1 MRAGRL
7 PSCRAVLRIP
17 NVLCIA
23 TACGIILTVETRS
36 IQWRPAQPAFIAL
49 LNALVE
55 IADPVYIVGGVV
67 RDLLLQ
73 RADKLNDLGPNDLGL
88 NDLDVVVS
96 RDANAAARRAADRL
110 GWAYYPLDVE
120 RNVARLIFTA
130 SPTPLICDVTGL
142 RGGDLETDLQ
152 ARDFTVNAMAL
163 RWRRNCATELID
175 LFGGR
180 SDLEARV
187 LRRVTPWSLAED
199 PVRLLR
205 GVRLAIQLGFAIEE
219 ATSVQMLRLG
229 DTLYLVSAERVRDEL
244 WKMLALS
251 EPDKALEMLREFRF
265 LHILLPEVAQ
275 MEDVAQSAPHDADVY
290 RHTLRAVRH
299 AAALHDWIVGKRG
312 IDHTPAGATL
322 AEALTPYL
330 GRLRQV
336 LLPIVAAE
344 RRLVDWLVWFAL
356 WHDVGKP
363 VTRTVEQAPDG
374 SPRYRFLG
382 HEEVS
387 ARLAKQRMDTLKFSR
402 HEIALLQAVTRLH
415 MRPHHLHTAFRSGSL
430 SRRACY
436 RFFRDASQSVYG
448 NVAHAEVGIATV
460 LLALADYQAI
470 FAESPPPEWAAY
482 VHHAVELIQ
491 FGLEPGG
498 LECVHRPLVD
508 GRLLMHYF
516 KLEPGRQVGELLEQ
530 LREAQ
535 AAGEI
540 TTPEE
545 GLALAAELLA
555 GNR

>member
-1 MRAGRL
+1 MDREPCASVGVKPVAWFWESPAFCAL
-7 PSCRAVLRIP
+7 WQPVVSS
-17 NVLCIA
+17 
-23 TACGIILTVETRS
+23 LTVELLS
-36 IQWRPAQPAFIAL
+36 IHWQPAQAAFVAL
-49 LNALVE
+49 LNALAEV
-55 IADPVYIVGGVV
+55 ADPVYIVGGVV

-73 RADKLNDLGPNDLGL
+73 RADKLNDL
-88 NDLDVVVS
+88 DVVIS
-96 RDANAAARRAADRL
+96 RDANVAARRAADRL
-110 GWAYYPLDVE
+110 GWAYYPLDAD
-120 RNVARLIFTA
+120 RDVARLVFTA
-130 SPTPLICDVTGL
+130 GPTPLVCDVAGM
-142 RGGDLETDLQ
+142 RGGNLETDLQ

-175 LFGGR
+175 PVGGR

-219 ATSVQMLRLG
+219 ATLVQMLRLG
-229 DTLYLVSAERVRDEL
+229 DALRLVSAERVRDEL

-265 LHILLPEVAQ
+265 LHTVLPEVAQ

-290 RHTLRAVRH
+290 RHTLRAVRY
-299 AAALHDWIVGKRG
+299 AAALRDWIVGERA
-312 IDHTPAGATL
+312 IDHTPAGAEL
-322 AEALTPYL
+322 AAALMPYL

-336 LLPIVAAE
+336 LLEIVAAE
-344 RRLVDWLVWFAL
+344 RRLIDWLVWFAL
-356 WHDVGKP
+356 WHDAGKP
-363 VTRTVEQAPDG
+363 ATRVMEQTSDG
-374 SPRYRFLG
+374 SLRYRFLG
-382 HEEVS
+382 HEEVG
-387 ARLAKQRMDTLKFSR
+387 ARLAGQRMEALKFSR
-402 HEIALLQAVTRLH
+402 HEIALLQAVTRMH
-415 MRPHHLHTAFRSGSL
+415 MRPHHLHTAFRNGPL

-436 RFFRDASQSVYG
+436 RFFRDASQSIYG
-448 NVAHAEVGIATV
+448 SVAHAEVGVATV
-460 LLALADYQAI
+460 LLSLADYQAI
-470 FAESPPPEWAAY
+470 FAESPPPEWSAY
-482 VHHAVELIQ
+482 VRHAAELIQ

-498 LECVHRPLVD
+498 LECVRKPLVD

-555 GNR
+555 GSR

>member
-1 MRAGRL
+1 M
-7 PSCRAVLRIP
+7 
-17 NVLCIA
+17 
-23 TACGIILTVETRS
+23 
-36 IQWRPAQPAFIAL
+36 QWKPAQAAFVAL

-55 IADPVYIVGGVV
+55 VADPVYIVGGVV

-73 RADKLNDLGPNDLGL
+73 RADKLNDL
-88 NDLDVVVS
+88 DVVIS
-96 RDANAAARRAADRL
+96 RDANVAARRAADRL
-110 GWAYYPLDVE
+110 GWAYYPLDAD
-120 RNVARLIFTA
+120 RDVARLVFTA
-130 SPTPLICDVTGL
+130 SPTPLVCDVAGM
-142 RGGDLETDLQ
+142 RGGDLEADLQ

-175 LFGGR
+175 PVGGR

-187 LRRVTPWSLAED
+187 LRRVTPWSLPED

-219 ATSVQMLRLG
+219 ATLVQMLRLG
-229 DTLYLVSAERVRDEL
+229 DALRLVSAERVRDEL
-244 WKMLALS
+244 WRMLALS
-251 EPDKALEMLREFRF
+251 EPDKTLEMLREFRF
-265 LHILLPEVAQ
+265 LHVVLPEVAQ
-275 MEDVAQSAPHDADVY
+275 MEDVAQSAPHDTDVY

-299 AAALHDWIVGKRG
+299 AAALHGWIVGERA
-312 IDHTPAGATL
+312 IEHTPAGAPL
-322 AEALTPYL
+322 AAALTPYL

-336 LLPIVAAE
+336 LLEIVAAE
-344 RRLVDWLVWFAL
+344 RRLIDWLVWFAL

-363 VTRTVEQAPDG
+363 ATCAIEQAPDG

-387 ARLAKQRMDTLKFSR
+387 ARLAGQRMEALKFSR
-402 HEIALLQAVTRLH
+402 HEIALLQAVTRMH
-415 MRPHHLHTAFRSGSL
+415 MRPHHLHLAFRNGSL

-448 NVAHAEVGIATV
+448 NAAHAEVGVATV

-470 FAESPPPEWAAY
+470 FAESPPPEWSAY
-482 VHHAVELIQ
+482 VRHAVELIQ

-498 LECVHRPLVD
+498 LECVRKPLVD

-540 TTPEE
+540 KTPEE

-555 GNR
+555 GSR

>member
-1 MRAGRL
+1 MDREPCASVGVKPVAWFWESPAFCAL
-7 PSCRAVLRIP
+7 WQPVVSS
-17 NVLCIA
+17 
-23 TACGIILTVETRS
+23 LTVELLS
-36 IQWRPAQPAFIAL
+36 IHWQPAQAAFVAL
-49 LNALVE
+49 LNALAEV
-55 IADPVYIVGGVV
+55 ADPVYIVGGVV

-73 RADKLNDLGPNDLGL
+73 RADKLNDL
-88 NDLDVVVS
+88 DVVIS
-96 RDANAAARRAADRL
+96 RDANVAARRAADRL
-110 GWAYYPLDVE
+110 GWAYYPLDAD
-120 RNVARLIFTA
+120 RDVARLVFTA
-130 SPTPLICDVTGL
+130 GPTPLVCDVAGM

-175 LFGGR
+175 PVGGR

-219 ATSVQMLRLG
+219 ATLVQMLRLS
-229 DTLYLVSAERVRDEL
+229 DALRLVSAERVRDEL

-265 LHILLPEVAQ
+265 LHTVLPEVAQ

-290 RHTLRAVRH
+290 HHTLRAVRY
-299 AAALHDWIVGKRG
+299 AAALHGWIVGERG
-312 IDHTPAGATL
+312 IDHTPAGAEL
-322 AEALTPYL
+322 AAALTPYL

-336 LLPIVAAE
+336 LLEIVAAE

-356 WHDVGKP
+356 WHDAGKP
-363 VTRTVEQAPDG
+363 ATRSIEQAPDG

-382 HEEVS
+382 HEEVG
-387 ARLAKQRMDTLKFSR
+387 ARLARQRMEALKFSR
-402 HEIALLQAVTRLH
+402 HEVALLQAVTRMH
-415 MRPHHLHTAFRSGSL
+415 MRPHHLHTAFRNGSL

-448 NVAHAEVGIATV
+448 NAAHAEVGIATV

-470 FAESPPPEWAAY
+470 FAESPPPEWSAY
-482 VHHAVELIQ
+482 VRHAAELIQ
-491 FGLEPGG
+491 FGLGPGG
-498 LECVHRPLVD
+498 LECVRKPLVD

-555 GNR
+555 GSR